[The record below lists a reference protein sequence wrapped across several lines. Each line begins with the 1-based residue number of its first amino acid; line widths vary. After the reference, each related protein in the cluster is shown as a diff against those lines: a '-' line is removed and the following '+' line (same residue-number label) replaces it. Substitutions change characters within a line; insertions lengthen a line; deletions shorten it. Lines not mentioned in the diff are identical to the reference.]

1 MVVYEEAAKNRQ
13 RNLQSHDGTD
23 PLKELRRK
31 METTLRHSD
40 IAATCVQYTTNT
52 LAIIFPAYCSFS
64 LSSTTECTVRVAVV
78 VLCCNL
84 VGCCCCSW
92 WYWVGRVS
100 SFPYLSPI
108 EVPALLRL
116 IDKRR
121 HRTIHATI
129 NHMQGNRTIGEY

>member
-1 MVVYEEAAKNRQ
+1 
-13 RNLQSHDGTD
+13 
-23 PLKELRRK
+23 

-100 SFPYLSPI
+100 SFPYLRPI

-129 NHMQGNRTIGEY
+129 YHMQGNGTIDEYYKHHGEAAMVAYHEQLHREATDKYLAAF